1 MMKLRLQKRH
11 SLSLSRSLS
20 LSHFQQVRGGGTQ
33 KSGVSRAF
41 PSRGQHDDFG
51 CCWLLFAGKAPLLGR
66 MEFDFL
72 HRNLVTLQFGD
83 QKRSKSCADMNI

>member
-1 MMKLRLQKRH
+1 MKLRLQKRH
-11 SLSLSRSLS
+11 SLSISLS

-72 HRNLVTLQFGD
+72 QRNLATSTLQFGD
-83 QKRSKSCADMNI
+83 QKRSKFCADMNI